1 MAAGEKMDG
10 RASGGRERQR
20 EKHKW
25 PTKLEGFAHDG
36 RLGRSA
42 EVKCR
47 VSHRTDLCSLRAGTL
62 MLTQFPADPVFL
74 SYVLHLQQS

>member
-1 MAAGEKMDG
+1 MSVGWRNGCGGKMDG

-20 EKHKW
+20 ERHKW

-42 EVKCR
+42 GGRSEMQGV
-47 VSHRTDLCSLRAGTL
+47 A
-62 MLTQFPADPVFL
+62 
-74 SYVLHLQQS
+74 LHSEQICARLELEL